1 MHRVSAACQRETVAL
16 MLKAF
21 TAEFRA
27 TWFGVGN
34 PRLQDGSSMSVSS
47 PAERDELNHLL
58 QQSGRSDQK
67 AFAELYKRTSSKLF
81 GVCLRMLR
89 DRGEAEEVLQET
101 YTTVWRRAS
110 SFDASKASAIT
121 WLVTLSRNKAI
132 DRLRQHREELMDDPS
147 RLDEVVDE
155 QPTPATDAQTSQEYQ
170 RLQRCLDE
178 LEPQQQSSVR
188 EAFFT
193 GDTYNE
199 LAARCKV
206 PLGTMK
212 SWIRRSLMQLRTCL
226 DS

>member
-1 MHRVSAACQRETVAL
+1 
-16 MLKAF
+16 
-21 TAEFRA
+21 
-27 TWFGVGN
+27 
-34 PRLQDGSSMSVSS
+34 MSVSS
-47 PAERDELNHLL
+47 PAERDELNRLL
-58 QQSGRSDQK
+58 QQTGCNDQK

-101 YTTVWRRAS
+101 FTTVWRRAG
-110 SFDASKASAIT
+110 SFDASRASAIT

-132 DRLRQHREELMDDPS
+132 DRLRQHREELLDDPS
-147 RLDEVVDE
+147 RLDETVDE
-155 QPTPATDAQTSQEYQ
+155 QPTPAADAETSQEYR
-170 RLQRCLDE
+170 RLQQCLDE
-178 LEPQQQSSVR
+178 LEPQQQRSVR

-193 GDTYNE
+193 GATYNE
-199 LAARCKV
+199 LATRCKV

>member
-1 MHRVSAACQRETVAL
+1 
-16 MLKAF
+16 
-21 TAEFRA
+21 
-27 TWFGVGN
+27 
-34 PRLQDGSSMSVSS
+34 MSVSS
-47 PAERDELNHLL
+47 SAERDELNRLL
-58 QQSGRSDQK
+58 QHTGRNDQK

-101 YTTVWRRAS
+101 YTAVWRRAA
-110 SFDASKASAIT
+110 SFDATRASAIT

-132 DRLRQHREELMDDPS
+132 DRLRQRREVLLDDPNN
-147 RLDEVVDE
+147 LDVAADE
-155 QPTPATDAQTSQEYQ
+155 ESAPAADAENSQEYV

-193 GDTYNE
+193 GATYNE

-212 SWIRRSLMQLRTCL
+212 SWIRRALLQLRQCL
-226 DS
+226 DQ

>member
-1 MHRVSAACQRETVAL
+1 MNVA
-16 MLKAF
+16 
-21 TAEFRA
+21 
-27 TWFGVGN
+27 
-34 PRLQDGSSMSVSS
+34 S
-47 PAERDELNHLL
+47 PTERDDLNRLL
-58 QQSGRSDQK
+58 QHTGRNDQK

-101 YTTVWRRAS
+101 YTAVWRRAA
-110 SFDASKASAIT
+110 SFDATRASAMT

-132 DRLRQHREELMDDPS
+132 DRLRQHREVLLDDPQT
-147 RLDEVVDE
+147 LDAAVDE
-155 QPTPATDAQTSQEYQ
+155 DAAPAADAEAGQEYR
-170 RLQRCLDE
+170 RLQHCLDE

-193 GDTYNE
+193 GATYNE

-212 SWIRRSLMQLRTCL
+212 SWIRRALIHLRQCL
-226 DS
+226 DQ

>member
-1 MHRVSAACQRETVAL
+1 
-16 MLKAF
+16 
-21 TAEFRA
+21 
-27 TWFGVGN
+27 
-34 PRLQDGSSMSVSS
+34 MSVSS
-47 PAERDELNHLL
+47 PAERDELNRLL
-58 QQSGRSDQK
+58 QQSGRNDQK

-81 GVCLRMLR
+81 GVCLRMLHE
-89 DRGEAEEVLQET
+89 RGEAEEVLQET
-101 YTTVWRRAS
+101 YATVWRRAS

-132 DRLRQHREELMDDPS
+132 DRLRQHREELLDDPS
-147 RLDEVVDE
+147 RLEETVDE
-155 QPTPATDAQTSQEYQ
+155 QPTPAADAETSQEHQ
-170 RLQRCLDE
+170 RLQHCLDE

-193 GDTYNE
+193 GATYNE
-199 LAARCKV
+199 LATRCKV